1 MATGGSLFFTFA
13 GILIGLPAFSLIVE
27 KSDSY
32 PLGFGIVAVSTFV
45 CGIVLLFSHN
55 SR

>member
-1 MATGGSLFFTFA
+1 MIA
-13 GILIGLPAFSLIVE
+13 E
-27 KSDSY
+27 KSGSY
-32 PLGFGIVAVSTFV
+32 PLGFGVIAVATFV